1 MKKKF
6 LSLLVLTLSVVVGLS
21 VLTAC
26 SGGGDNCQHEY
37 GDWQVVKEQ
46 TCTENGLE
54 ERTCNKCGKKE
65 SKTIKA
71 DHKWD
76 SEWTVDVEPS
86 YQKEGEKSHHCLRCD
101 ERKDITKIDA
111 LTETKLIY
119 EKVEGGYKVTGVA
132 PEAENDKVMIV
143 PDTYEGEPV
152 IAIGDNAFFGKWQV
166 TELYLADSIVTIGSS
181 AFEDMQKLVKVKM
194 PSNLSVLN
202 NRAFED
208 TYKLTNLELP
218 ESLTEIG
225 SYVFSESGINAL
237 HIPKNVSKIGNNLTS
252 HAKSLTK
259 LTVDENNAEYYS
271 DGNCI
276 ITKEHKL
283 IAGCAGSVIPN
294 TVTVIG
300 EQAFYFTGITKV
312 VVPASVETIEK
323 EAFYGCESLVEVE
336 LNGLNDANASPTGNG
351 IGFGSRVFKNC
362 TSLKKV
368 TINEGVGKIGYEGF
382 MNTAIEE
389 LVLPDSL
396 VGIES
401 GAFKGS
407 LLKKIKLGRS
417 FNPQKNY
424 GGLNSSGL
432 LETIDL
438 GTNTQCVLKD
448 GCLLW
453 KVGVIAFINKEEI
466 TIPTSYTDPSGTT
479 KNVTQ
484 TYQCYLSD
492 MHQVKKVTLPAG
504 FRLSLTTNLHGMTS
518 LEEITFEGSISIGQN
533 PNELPA
539 LFSTLSNLNLK
550 KINLSKEITLGKL
563 WNGNVLFTGSY
574 DKVNPN
580 LVITTP
586 DTKEEWETKIEGAVM
601 PTCTVVCSNG
611 ELKYKYNK

>member
-1 MKKKF
+1 M
-6 LSLLVLTLSVVVGLS
+6 
-21 VLTAC
+21 
-26 SGGGDNCQHEY
+26 
-37 GDWQVVKEQ
+37 
-46 TCTENGLE
+46 
-54 ERTCNKCGKKE
+54 
-65 SKTIKA
+65 
-71 DHKWD
+71 
-76 SEWTVDVEPS
+76 
-86 YQKEGEKSHHCLRCD
+86 
-101 ERKDITKIDA
+101 
-111 LTETKLIY
+111 
-119 EKVEGGYKVTGVA
+119 
-132 PEAENDKVMIV
+132 
-143 PDTYEGEPV
+143 
-152 IAIGDNAFFGKWQV
+152 
-166 TELYLADSIVTIGSS
+166 TIGSS

-194 PSNLSVLN
+194 PSNLSVLS

-225 SYVFSESGINAL
+225 SYVFSESGITAL
-237 HIPKNVSKIGNNLTS
+237 HIPKNVSKIGKNLTS

-294 TVTVIG
+294 MVTVIG
-300 EQAFYFTGITKV
+300 EQAVYCTGITKV

-323 EAFYGCESLVEVE
+323 EAFNGCKSLVEVE
-336 LNGLNDANASPTGNG
+336 LNGLNDNKASSTGNR
-351 IGFGSRVFKNC
+351 IGFGSRVFKGC
-362 TSLKKV
+362 TNLKKV

-389 LVLPDSL
+389 LVLPNSL
-396 VGIES
+396 VGIETN
-401 GAFKGS
+401 AFKGS
-407 LLKKIKLGRS
+407 LLKKIKLGSS

-466 TIPTSYTDPSGTT
+466 TIPASYTNPSGTT
-479 KNVTQ
+479 SNVTQ
-484 TYQCYLSD
+484 TYQCNLSD

-504 FRLSLTTNLHGMTS
+504 FRLSLTPNLHGMTS
-518 LEEITFEGSISIGQN
+518 LKEIMFEGSIDIGQN

-539 LFSTLSNLNLK
+539 NLFSTLSNLNLK
-550 KINLSKEITLGKL
+550 KINLSKEITLGKF

-611 ELKYKYNK
+611 EIKYKYNN